1 MYFQARALA
10 AHTAETE
17 KINFLVGTQSL
28 RRTNQVKWMNIPLSG
43 FTKDAKLIIFTVIIL
58 TSVVNDFSNT

>member
-28 RRTNQVKWMNIPLSG
+28 RRTNQVKLINAPLSG
-43 FTKDAKLIIFTVIIL
+43 FTENTKVIIFC
-58 TSVVNDFSNT
+58 